1 MRQHY
6 WELRGLGIDLIA
18 AANDTPGTNLD
29 LRERYDLPFT
39 ILSDEDGK
47 VAEAYGA
54 LHENEPR
61 GRRIARVSMFLITP
75 AGQGATIAWEYV
87 GPTSR
92 HRVAPS
98 RLSQEVQTYLGFA
111 RQTVSVVVPSAW
123 RVEQVIAGFQD
134 PPLGLFTTPEDLNEP
149 GVLVYR
155 DYMRELAMQAHGEV
169 FRLQSAGWTLA
180 AITPEMEGE
189 IGVGQRYVFTRDTG
203 ERDGRADAP

>member
-1 MRQHY
+1 LRQHY

-18 AANDTPGTNLD
+18 AANDTPETNLD
-29 LRERYDLPFT
+29 LRTRYDLPFS

-75 AGQGATIAWEYV
+75 ADQGTTVAWEYV

-98 RLSQEVQTYLGFA
+98 RLIQEVQTYLGMR
-111 RQTVSVVVPSAW
+111 RQTVSVMVPSAW

-169 FRLQSAGWTLA
+169 FRLRSSGWEVA
-180 AITPEMEGE
+180 SVSPETEGE
-189 IGVGQRYVFTRDTG
+189 VGVGQRYVFTRDAG
-203 ERDGRADAP
+203 

>member
-6 WELRGLGIDLIA
+6 WELRGLGIELVA
-18 AANDTPGTNLD
+18 AANDTPETNLD

-39 ILSDEDGK
+39 ILSDEEGN

-61 GRRIARVSMFLITP
+61 GRRIARVSMFLISP
-75 AGQGATIAWEYV
+75 AEEGARIAWEYV

-98 RLSQEVQTYLGFA
+98 RLSQEVQTYLGF
-111 RQTVSVVVPSAW
+111 RHQTVSVVVPSAW
-123 RVEQVIAGFQD
+123 RVEHVIAGFQD
-134 PPLGLFTTPEDLNEP
+134 PPLGLFRTPDDLNEP

-155 DYMRELAMQAHGEV
+155 DYMRELAMHAHGEV

-180 AITPEMEGE
+180 AVSTETEGA
-189 IGVGQRYVFTRDTG
+189 IAIGQRYVFTR
-203 ERDGRADAP
+203 ERQAPTPQSP